1 MRKTKQKPV
10 KKNYATP
17 GEPMSEEE
25 FKSFVQEAEQGP
37 FMSEKEFKR
46 RLEAMK
52 KRINKKYESH
62 N

>member
-17 GEPMSEEE
+17 GEPMTKAE
-25 FKSFVQEAEQGP
+25 FKKFIHVAEEGP

-46 RLEAMK
+46 KVIAMK
-52 KRINKKYESH
+52 KRINKKH
-62 N
+62 DARN